1 MNSEILS
8 TLDNETQLRI
18 LTGTLNEGKLSDPQ
32 KQQVLDI
39 CKTTLQQFKIQTNVK
54 LFVEQHPDYLFEGK
68 FPPID
73 TKNFP
78 DGLISEGTQATYAKN
93 LTLVFNCVNSKATN
107 MGSVCEEK
115 HDDFRTANLTGT
127 NFGAFLG

>member
-8 TLDNETQLRI
+8 TLDDETQLRI

-54 LFVEQHPDYLFEGK
+54 LFVEQHPDYLLNQK
-68 FPPID
+68 FPPIN
-73 TKNFP
+73 TKNFA
-78 DGLISEGTQATYAKN
+78 DGNISIGTQEIYTKN
-93 LTLVFNCVNSKATN
+93 LALVFNAVNGLTQPKRPILLSKKSPVIVELFVFS
-107 MGSVCEEK
+107 MS
-115 HDDFRTANLTGT
+115 
-127 NFGAFLG
+127 